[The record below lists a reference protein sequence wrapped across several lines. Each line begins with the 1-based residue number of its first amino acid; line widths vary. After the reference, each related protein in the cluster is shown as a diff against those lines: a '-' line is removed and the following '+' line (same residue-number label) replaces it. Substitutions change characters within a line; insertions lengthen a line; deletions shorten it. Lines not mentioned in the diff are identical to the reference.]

1 MLGFSFV
8 ALSGAFVSGSCKLAT
23 LVMVSFKQLV
33 SHVNQLVCYLCV
45 SWLTG
50 VLCTP
55 VLLSIYPLF
64 NHESF
69 RAIKILVWM
78 SKASILNQ
86 NGMLLGTKLGNRLPQ
101 IFIFKRPKE
110 ALLMLPI

>member
-8 ALSGAFVSGSCKLAT
+8 ALSGALASSYCELAS
-23 LVMVSFKQLV
+23 LVMVSLKQLV
-33 SHVNQLVCYLCV
+33 SLINQLVCYLCV

-55 VLLSIYPLF
+55 VLFPIYPLF

-69 RAIKILVWM
+69 
-78 SKASILNQ
+78 
-86 NGMLLGTKLGNRLPQ
+86 
-101 IFIFKRPKE
+101 
-110 ALLMLPI
+110 